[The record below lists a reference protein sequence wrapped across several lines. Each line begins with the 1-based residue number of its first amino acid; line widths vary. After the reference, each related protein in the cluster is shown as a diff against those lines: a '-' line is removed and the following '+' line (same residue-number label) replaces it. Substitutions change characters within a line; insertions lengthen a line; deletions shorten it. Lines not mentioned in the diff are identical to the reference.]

1 MAKKKK
7 HAHHEEHIDET
18 WLIPYADLLTL
29 LLALFIVLFASS
41 QVDAKKFEQLS
52 ESLSMAFNGGIS
64 FFENPQPVKTPEVVP
79 QTTLPEKEQDKK
91 DETQREKEQREKFQK
106 ETENLQKLQQSI
118 DAYIKENKLTDKLQT
133 KLTDMGLMITI
144 LDNALFASGRADVR
158 PDARK
163 LAQEISGMLE
173 KYPRQVIV
181 SGHTDNVPIHT
192 SEFPSNWDLSSK
204 RALNF
209 MKILLENSTL
219 DPRKFS
225 ATGYGEYHPIA
236 SNGSAEGRAKN
247 RRVEVSILR
256 NVPAPGNANV
266 NSQ

>member
-41 QVDAKKFEQLS
+41 QVDIKKFDQLAQ
-52 ESLSMAFNGGIS
+52 SLNVALNGGVS
-64 FFENPQPVKTPEVVP
+64 FFENPSPVKIPETTP
-79 QTTLPEKEQDKK
+79 QTTLPEKEEQKK
-91 DETQREKEQREKFQK
+91 QESEREKQQREKFQQ
-106 ETENLQKLQQSI
+106 ETENLKKLQQSL
-118 DAYIKENKLTDKLQT
+118 DAYIKENQLTDKLQT
-133 KLTDMGLMITI
+133 KLTDQGLMITI
-144 LDNALFASGRADVR
+144 LDNALFASGSAVVR

-163 LAQEISGMLE
+163 LATEISGMLQQF
-173 KYPRQVIV
+173 PRQVIV
-181 SGHTDNVPIHT
+181 AGHTDNIPIHT
-192 SEFPSNWDLSSK
+192 YEFPSNWDLSSK

-225 ATGYGEYHPIA
+225 ATGYGEYRPIA
-236 SNGSAEGRAKN
+236 PNTTPEGRAKN

-256 NVPAPGNANV
+256 ETPAPIK
-266 NSQ
+266 

>member
-41 QVDAKKFEQLS
+41 QVDIKKFDQLAQ
-52 ESLSMAFNGGIS
+52 SLNVALNGGVS
-64 FFENPQPVKTPEVVP
+64 FFENPSPVQIPETTP
-79 QTTLPEKEQDKK
+79 QTTLPEKEEQKK
-91 DETQREKEQREKFQK
+91 QESEREKQQREKFQQ
-106 ETENLQKLQQSI
+106 ETENLKKLQQSLE
-118 DAYIKENKLTDKLQT
+118 AYIKENKLTDKLQT
-133 KLTDMGLMITI
+133 KLTDLGLMITI
-144 LDNALFASGRADVR
+144 LDNALFASGSADVR

-163 LAQEISGMLE
+163 LATEISGMLE
-173 KYPRQVIV
+173 QFPRQVIV
-181 SGHTDNVPIHT
+181 SGHTDNIPIHT
-192 SEFPSNWDLSSK
+192 REFPSNWDLSSK

-225 ATGYGEYHPIA
+225 ATGFGEYHPIA
-236 SNGSAEGRAKN
+236 PNTTPEGRAKN

-256 NVPAPGNANV
+256 ETPAPIK
-266 NSQ
+266 